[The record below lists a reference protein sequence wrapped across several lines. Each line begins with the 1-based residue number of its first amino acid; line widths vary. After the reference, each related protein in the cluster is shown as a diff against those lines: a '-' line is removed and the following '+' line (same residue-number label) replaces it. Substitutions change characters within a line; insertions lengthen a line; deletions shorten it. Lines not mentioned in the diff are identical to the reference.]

1 MVARVK
7 KRKDKERKEDQ
18 RRKQAESK
26 QKLQVVKEQ
35 EAERH
40 MLENDPFFSMYRP
53 AMTAEESEEQLSQA
67 LSESTASLAPEE
79 DPSAH
84 ASGGPRTV
92 WGTRQVMSREE
103 ELMMNQTHDW
113 ADHIVINK
121 SHRKRRGRKH

>member
-1 MVARVK
+1 
-7 KRKDKERKEDQ
+7 
-18 RRKQAESK
+18 
-26 QKLQVVKEQ
+26 
-35 EAERH
+35 

-67 LSESTASLAPEE
+67 LNESAASSS
-79 DPSAH
+79 SALDKDIVVPATTH
-84 ASGGPRTV
+84 VPQGGERTV

-121 SHRKRRGRKH
+121 SHRKRKGKKH